1 MGSFFEG
8 AVELLLGIPLFLLV
22 VGSSL
27 NQSVVVERVEVIGNS
42 VLRARRILREF
53 GLAKG
58 DSLADELVERGVKRV
73 LEVYKDSG
81 YWRAKVEVESS
92 ERGEGRISLKLNIEE
107 GEPILV
113 REITVEG
120 NSLFAQEEILSRFN
134 TRVGKQFREPVF
146 KGDVD
151 DLLRRYGNRGYPF
164 SKISPKDFWVDSLG
178 LRFSLGVDEGPLV
191 VIQELDV
198 EGNSITKPWVILRE
212 MGLREGE
219 VYSREKVERGK
230 RSVGRLPFL
239 AGEPETEL
247 RPTTSIERATVV
259 VKVREGTMNSLSG
272 ALGWIPKGEGDRQLT
287 GLVDLSLANL
297 FGTGRRIEANWRRIS
312 SLSSSL
318 GFTYLE
324 PWFLGAHVSL
334 SLRFSH
340 VIRDTSYAETD
351 VALVA
356 ELPLG
361 DAISGQASVGMER
374 VIPGDLAL
382 PKSTKYKAS
391 LGAAVDTRDNRKNP
405 LRGVLYEFS
414 TEYGYKRN
422 FPTPLFPDPEPRARV
437 VKVRFGFGNFLRVF
451 PGQVLYLSLR
461 GGEVRS
467 NESPIP
473 LSEHFRFG
481 GARTVRGHYEEEFS
495 GERVGW
501 ANLEYRFLMGRSSRI
516 APFVD
521 AGYFQYQ
528 RETEEVV
535 RRTMFGYGLGL
546 RVGTARGVFFLDY
559 GLGEGDGPLEGK
571 VHFGAETEF

>member
-1 MGSFFEG
+1 MGSFFG
-8 AVELLLGIPLFLLV
+8 GVVELMLGILLSLLI

-27 NQSVVVERVEVIGNS
+27 NQNVVLEEIEVTGNS
-42 VLRARRILREF
+42 VLRAERILREF
-53 GLAKG
+53 GLARG

-73 LEVYKDSG
+73 LDVYKDSG
-81 YWRAKVEVESS
+81 YWRAKVEVLPS

-107 GEPILV
+107 GEPVLIK
-113 REITVEG
+113 EIAVEG

-134 TRVGKQFREPVF
+134 TKVGRQFCESVF
-146 KGDVD
+146 QGDVD
-151 DLLRRYGNRGYPF
+151 DLLRRYANRGYPF
-164 SKISPKDFWVDSLG
+164 SKVSPKDFWVDSLG
-178 LRFSLGVDEGPLV
+178 LRFSLEVDEGPLV
-191 VIQELDV
+191 VIEELEV
-198 EGNSITKPWVILRE
+198 EGNTITKPWVILRE
-212 MGLREGE
+212 MGLRQGD
-219 VYSREKVERGK
+219 VYSEERLESGK
-230 RSVGRLPFL
+230 RRVARLPFL

-247 RPTTSIERATVV
+247 RPATDIERATVV
-259 VKVREGTMNSLSG
+259 VKVREGTMNSVSG
-272 ALGWIPKGEGDRQLT
+272 ALGWIPKGEGDGELT

-297 FGTGRRIEANWRRIS
+297 FGTGRRIEATWRRTS

-318 GFTYLE
+318 GFAYLE

-340 VIRDTSYAETD
+340 AIRDTSYAETD

-361 DAISGQASVGMER
+361 DVISGQASLGVDR

-422 FPTPLFPDPEPRARV
+422 YATPLFPDPEPRARV
-437 VKVRFGFGNFLRVF
+437 VKVRFDFRNFLQVF
-451 PGQVLYLSLR
+451 PRQVLYLSLN

-467 NESPIP
+467 NESPVP

-481 GARTVRGHYEEEFS
+481 GARTVRGYYEEEFS

-501 ANLEYRFLMGRSSRI
+501 ANLEYRFLIGRNSRI
-516 APFVD
+516 APLLD
-521 AGYFQYQ
+521 AGYFQHQ
-528 RETEEVV
+528 RETGELA

-546 RVGTARGVFFLDY
+546 RVGSARGVFFLDY